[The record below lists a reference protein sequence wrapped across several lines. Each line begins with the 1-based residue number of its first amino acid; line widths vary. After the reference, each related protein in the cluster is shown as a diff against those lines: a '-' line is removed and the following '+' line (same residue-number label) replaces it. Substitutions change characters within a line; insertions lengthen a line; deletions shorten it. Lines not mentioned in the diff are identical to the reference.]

1 MLNSDVFARFQ
12 LLLNHRKAFREAVQ
26 TAVCQEKIL
35 ELSWAGSPHNNIVS
49 KVFFM
54 QEKS

>member
-35 ELSWAGSPHNNIVS
+35 ELS
-49 KVFFM
+49 
-54 QEKS
+54 